1 MAAKHRTKP
10 GDEDQVMVPAAAY
23 YRMSDDDQKGSIEAQ
38 RLLVERFA
46 LDHHYRI
53 AAEHEYIDSGIPGD
67 ATAEERPEFQRM
79 LADAQRGR
87 FQAILVR
94 DTSRLTRSDSIDGA
108 EELKPL
114 KAAGVVIVTTTG
126 LRIDLRTMEGR
137 IMLHMGNEISNG
149 ENRNRAVA
157 VTNGQ
162 LQAALNG
169 SWIGKAPFGYRIEG
183 AKKNKRL
190 VLSDSQTVATI
201 RRIFAAYD
209 AGEAARGIA
218 RQLEAEGIPTACG
231 APWQRSVIVTLLR
244 NPVYCGDY
252 VFNKRH
258 YGKYLGI
265 VDGKVTSEFKRGFTE
280 TQDQI
285 IHRDHWPAIV
295 TREQWGRV
303 QQRLDRNAAGQ
314 SPAQEFALSSKL
326 RCSCGH
332 DGAMHGR
339 TRDTGRQYFCP
350 GCRCTVVESA
360 VLDAMGAAL
369 ADAFTSKIL
378 GDLESEIR
386 KQLGQPRSDASS
398 KVKRLECELVKQ
410 ERKLVVLDADMLGPV
425 QAEIR
430 RLRQELGAARQ
441 ETPSTTHINVERIAR
456 RAISAL
462 AQLPKVLKKAV
473 PSEVRQALE
482 QVAASCRLRVKS
494 RGTGA
499 GRRYQLE
506 SGEIHLSGSNVLGLE
521 PTSPSG
527 GTH

>member
-1 MAAKHRTKP
+1 MAAKHHTKP
-10 GDEDQVMVPAAAY
+10 GDNGQVLIPAAAY

-53 AAEHEYIDSGIPGD
+53 TDLYIDSGIPGD
-67 ATAEERPEFQRM
+67 ATAEQRPEFQRM
-79 LADAQRGR
+79 LHDAQRGL

-162 LQAALNG
+162 LQAAMNG
-169 SWIGKAPFGYRIEG
+169 SWIGSAPFAYRIEG

-190 VLSDSQTVATI
+190 VLNDPEHAATI
-201 RRIFAAYD
+201 RRIFAMYD
-209 AGEAARGIA
+209 AGISIETIR
-218 RQLEAEGIPTACG
+218 RTLTAEGIPTG
-231 APWQRSVIVTLLR
+231 KNGPWNRYSIADYLA

-265 VDGKVTSEFKRGFTE
+265 VDGKVTSDFRHEQTGE
-280 TQDQI
+280 QDRI
-285 IHRDHWPAIV
+285 VHRDHWPAIV
-295 TREQWGRV
+295 SREQWERV
-303 QQRLDRNAAGQ
+303 QVRLAANANGHA
-314 SPAQEFALSSKL
+314 PCPDFMLSTRL
-326 RCSCGH
+326 QCQCGH
-332 DGAMHGR
+332 HTPMYGR
-339 TRDTGRQYFCP
+339 TRVKGRQYFCP
-350 GCRCTVVESA
+350 GCRRTVDESVA
-360 VLDAMGAAL
+360 LDAIGAAL
-369 ADAFTSKIL
+369 ADAFTPKKL
-378 GDLESEIR
+378 ADLESEIR

-398 KVKRLECELVKQ
+398 KVKRLESELAKQ

-430 RLRQELGAARQ
+430 RLRRELEAARQ
-441 ETPSTTHINVERIAR
+441 ETPSATHINVERIAR
-456 RAISAL
+456 RAIAAL

-473 PSEVRQALE
+473 PSEVRHAMEQARL
-482 QVAASCRLRVKS
+482 SCRIRVKTLGTAS
-494 RGTGA
+494 R
-499 GRRYQLE
+499 RRYQLE
-506 SGEIHLSGSNVLGLE
+506 SGEIHLSGSNAVGLE
-521 PTSPSG
+521 PPTRHRATG
-527 GTH
+527 